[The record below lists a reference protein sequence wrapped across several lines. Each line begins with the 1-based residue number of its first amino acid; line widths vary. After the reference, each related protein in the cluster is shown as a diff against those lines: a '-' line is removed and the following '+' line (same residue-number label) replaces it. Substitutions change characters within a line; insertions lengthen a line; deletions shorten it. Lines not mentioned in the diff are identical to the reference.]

1 MAKFDKHFKT
11 VDGKEYITAYNEQG
25 TGAWI
30 PPDPGNRDY
39 IKMMKE
45 VDAKTSEIV
54 DVDDT
59 NWPPPSWTD
68 IRAKRDELLKETDYL
83 NFSDTGTM
91 TDGIKAY
98 RQALRD
104 VPQDN
109 DKPENVTWPTK
120 P

>member
-1 MAKFDKHFKT
+1 
-11 VDGKEYITAYNEQG
+11 
-25 TGAWI
+25 
-30 PPDPGNRDY
+30 
-39 IKMMKE
+39 
-45 VDAKTSEIV
+45 
-54 DVDDT
+54 
-59 NWPPPSWTD
+59 
-68 IRAKRDELLKETDYL
+68 
-83 NFSDTGTM
+83 M